1 MLDWWS
7 DVEKGGKTLELDV
20 IDHNSEVKMIGMIY
34 ELTGQW
40 TCYLLTVELG
50 HRAGTDE
57 IPFIHINTYEYLNI
71 HTEMNMV
78 IP

>member
-1 MLDWWS
+1 LLDWWS
-7 DVEKGGKTLELDV
+7 DIEKEEKTLELDV
-20 IDHNSEVKMIGMIY
+20 MDHNSEVKMIGMIN
-34 ELTGQW
+34 ELSGQW
-40 TCYLLTVELG
+40 TCSPLSVELG

-71 HTEMNMV
+71 HTEMNMI